1 MNNGLQTNINS
12 REQIVERRVL
22 VAGQCGFDFGSL
34 AQLFRTQFH
43 AQVDAAASE
52 SQLRA
57 LADKNSY
64 DLVLVNRVFDADG
77 TAGLDVIRAWVADE
91 KLSPIPIMLVSNFD
105 WAQQEAV
112 EAGAHPGFG
121 KQSLH
126 SPETLDQLR
135 PFFPRA

>member
-1 MNNGLQTNINS
+1 M
-12 REQIVERRVL
+12 EHRVL
-22 VAGQCGFDFGSL
+22 IAGQCSFDFGGL
-34 AQLFRTQFH
+34 THMFRTQFH
-43 AQVDAAASE
+43 AHVDAAASE
-52 SQLRA
+52 SQLQA
-57 LADKNSY
+57 LAGQHPY

-77 TAGLDVIRAWVADE
+77 TSGLEVIRAWVADE

-112 EAGAHPGFG
+112 EAGAQPGFG

-135 PFFPRA
+135 PFFTHK